1 MVIATI
7 RAERDEKANPH
18 HSKWKQAVAEL
29 EQNGYAII
37 ENAISAEQVSRILT
51 GASHCVSL
59 RLTVSH
65 CVSQPLLALTA
76 HCSLCLTGSHCVSLA
91 LTVSHCPLYLTAHCI
106 SLLTVSH
113 CSLYLTACLAGARDY
128 LKEVTRDDSANA
140 LTFSADFLDMID
152 VPDVLDVVAH
162 WLGPNLYVN
171 HSHVASRPAG
181 VSLTLSDCHYSLH
194 FWLTL
199 SRLAAHTV
207 SLTVCVSLS
216 FSLCVS
222 LSPCLSVS
230 KLQRHLNPSTLT
242 HEKILTHTLNTSHI
256 AHCSSR

>member
-18 HSKWKQAVAEL
+18 HPKWKQAVTEL

-37 ENAISAEQVSRILT
+37 ENAISAEQVSRSLI
-51 GASHCVSL
+51 GA
-59 RLTVSH
+59 SH

-76 HCSLCLTGSHCVSLA
+76 HCVSL
-91 LTVSHCPLYLTAHCI
+91 LTVSHCI
-106 SLLTVSH
+106 SLCLTVSH
-113 CSLYLTACLAGARDY
+113 CSLYLIACLAGARDY

-152 VPDVLDVVAH
+152 VPDVLDVAAH

-199 SRLAAHTV
+199 SRLAAH
-207 SLTVCVSLS
+207 LSLS
-216 FSLCVS
+216 FSLC
-222 LSPCLSVS
+222 
-230 KLQRHLNPSTLT
+230 TLT
-242 HEKILTHTLNTSHI
+242 KSHTPTLPHTPYHLYTVANAQRWCRCIMSRTLRILRAYSGQIPNLYLNIMPVHTDPRYE
-256 AHCSSR
+256 A